1 MNFKKNNIFVFL
13 NKEQKI
19 KTILL
24 IFLML
29 IASLIELFSLGTIIV
44 IINTFLE
51 MGNSANLQGG
61 FLENLLKDFSKSFS
75 IESIIFILLLAFSI
89 RFLVLIFAS
98 WMQSKFLADLRET
111 LTLNLYQNFLLRDPI
126 NIFKKNSSEY
136 IRNFNDEVTNVIT
149 FYRSIIQIVLD
160 LIVLIGLLI
169 FLFIYNFKISSL
181 IVIFLFI
188 IGIIYYSVVKNRIVN
203 WAKTA
208 ILNRKKRI
216 QFINETFAAIKEIKI
231 FAIEKYFLERFRIQN
246 TSLSKIFFKHSFVST
261 LPRHCLEYILF
272 LTIILLIFYLYSNN
286 FSQSSIIQILAVF
299 TLVSFRITPI
309 VSNILGRTQNV
320 KFSLPSFNKL
330 HVEYKHP
337 IQSKKKYYKK
347 V

>member
-1 MNFKKNNIFVFL
+1 MNFKINNIFVFL

-51 MGNSANLQGG
+51 MGKSANLQGG
-61 FLENLLKDFSKSFS
+61 FLENLFKDFSKSFS
-75 IESIIFILLLAFSI
+75 IESIIFILFLAFSI

-98 WMQSKFLADLRET
+98 WMQSKFIADFRET

-136 IRNFNDEVTNVIT
+136 IRNFNDEVTNVVT

-169 FLFIYNFKISSL
+169 FLFIYNLKISSL
-181 IVIFLFI
+181 IAIFL
-188 IGIIYYSVVKNRIVN
+188 SS
-203 WAKTA
+203 
-208 ILNRKKRI
+208 L
-216 QFINETFAAIKEIKI
+216 
-231 FAIEKYFLERFRIQN
+231 LE
-246 TSLSKIFFKHSFVST
+246 
-261 LPRHCLEYILF
+261 
-272 LTIILLIFYLYSNN
+272 
-286 FSQSSIIQILAVF
+286 
-299 TLVSFRITPI
+299 
-309 VSNILGRTQNV
+309 
-320 KFSLPSFNKL
+320 
-330 HVEYKHP
+330 
-337 IQSKKKYYKK
+337 
-347 V
+347 